1 MNLSVKEKI
10 YGAIFGYAIGD
21 ALGIGTEFMSIHEVE
36 KYYPDGL
43 SDYSQ
48 IVRDAHRSLRKK
60 GEWTNDTEIVLIVLE
75 SVTRLGYFNYLD
87 IAQKMKEWYET
98 NPTDLTINLRMVL
111 SQPDFEIK
119 PFESTK
125 AVWDKAGTFENT
137 SECIGR
143 VIFSFLSY
151 YPLETAADLCR
162 LTHPKGRSI
171 ATCKVVAAMAEK
183 LFKEDEPA
191 NFEELVR
198 IARDGNADVVR
209 YVETAY
215 YGVLEDFHLDDEE
228 TWWFVRKSMG
238 AALWSVWHCN
248 SFEEG
253 LDLVVNQGGDADT
266 NAAAAAALLGIKY
279 GYSSIPKH
287 LIEGLIGKEKLYEI
301 ADKVVDLVEKNQNS

>member
-21 ALGIGTEFMSIHEVE
+21 ALGIGTEFMSVHEIE
-36 KYYPDGL
+36 KFYPDGL

-48 IVRDAHRSLRKK
+48 IVRDAHRAMRKR
-60 GEWTNDTEIVLIVLE
+60 GEWTNDTEIVLIMLE

-87 IAQKMKEWYET
+87 IAKKMKEWYDT
-98 NPTDLTINLRMVL
+98 NPTDLTINLRLVL
-111 SQPDFEIK
+111 SQPDFVIQ

-125 AVWDKAGTFENT
+125 AAWERTGTFENT
-137 SECIGR
+137 SECLGR

-162 LTHPKGRSI
+162 LTHPKGRPI
-171 ATCKVVAAMAEK
+171 TTCKVIAAMAEN
-183 LFKEDEPA
+183 LFKSGEPA
-191 NFEELVR
+191 SLEDLLR

-215 YGVLEDFHLDDEE
+215 YGALEDFHLDDED
-228 TWWFVRKSMG
+228 TCWFVRKSMG
-238 AALWSVWHCN
+238 AALWSVWHCD
-248 SFEEG
+248 SFEQG

-266 NAAAAAALLGIKY
+266 NASTAAALLGLKY
-279 GYSSIPKH
+279 GYSSIPDH
-287 LIEGLIGKEKLYEI
+287 LLDGLLGKDKLYEI
-301 ADKVVDLVEKNQNS
+301 ADKVVALIEKNQNS